1 MIFIYS
7 EGEQWYAQDLTQLN
21 QELLNYNCGRQW
33 LYTDGKTWT
42 ARRQKNYKVKH
53 TRSWEH
59 ELWKV
64 KSMEVTGDA
73 GVQVKRTTFVL
84 VYLFY

>member
-53 TRSWEH
+53 TRS
-59 ELWKV
+59 
-64 KSMEVTGDA
+64 
-73 GVQVKRTTFVL
+73 
-84 VYLFY
+84 